1 MKKELVAVLLA
12 CWLAACAQPPA
23 RQQQVAPAPPAP
35 AAPPPEA
42 VAPPA
47 PRVTSEAQIAPGRWD
62 VDRVRCSDLLGAADD
77 DRAAAAMFYYGYL
90 AAKAGIHVIGYDAES
105 QPDAREWFAQ
115 MCTPE
120 GVAKADIDSLVK
132 EIGPE
137 ADFAIVTSSLT
148 AAGQNAWIAEIK
160 KYIASAY
167 PKLNLVT
174 ILPAEEDQQK
184 AFQVTGQILKA
195 YPNVK
200 GIIGLS
206 SVAFP
211 GAADAITQA
220 NLIGKIA
227 VVGQSTPNQMKPF
240 IKSGAVKSD
249 VLWNPVDLGYAAA
262 YAMRAV
268 IDGKLKPGDTELDA
282 GKLGKLKII
291 NGSQILLGP
300 PTVFTKD
307 NIDKYDF

>member
-1 MKKELVAVLLA
+1 
-12 CWLAACAQPPA
+12 
-23 RQQQVAPAPPAP
+23 
-35 AAPPPEA
+35 
-42 VAPPA
+42 
-47 PRVTSEAQIAPGRWD
+47 
-62 VDRVRCSDLLGAADD
+62 
-77 DRAAAAMFYYGYL
+77 
-90 AAKAGIHVIGYDAES
+90 
-105 QPDAREWFAQ
+105 
-115 MCTPE
+115 
-120 GVAKADIDSLVK
+120 
-132 EIGPE
+132 
-137 ADFAIVTSSLT
+137 
-148 AAGQNAWIAEIK
+148 
-160 KYIASAY
+160 
-167 PKLNLVT
+167 
-174 ILPAEEDQQK
+174 PAEEDQQK

-195 YPNVK
+195 YPKVK

-240 IKSGAVKSD
+240 IKSGAVKYD

-300 PTVFTKD
+300 PTVFTKE
-307 NIDKYDF
+307 NVDKYDF